1 MNLKDS
7 KTIKNIEAALKGE
20 SLARNKYTFYA
31 MKAKEDGDEEIAELF
46 EEMAKNETVHAKLWF
61 KLLHDGLGET
71 KDNLQKAASGEFDEW
86 SDMYPQFARAA
97 REEGFEEIADM
108 FSRVAQIE
116 KSHEMRFLKAY
127 ASYVAKKGAASS
139 EAEKRVEEKTRE
151 THSVPGYRCMF
162 CGAEYETRPDV
173 CSVCK
178 AIGSFQNCTI
188 EK

>member
-1 MNLKDS
+1 MELKGS

-20 SLARNKYTFYA
+20 SLARNKYTFFA

-46 EEMAKNETVHAKLWF
+46 EEMARNETMHAKLWF

-71 KDNLQKAASGEFDEW
+71 RDNLKSAASGEFDEW
-86 SDMYPQFARAA
+86 SDMYPAFAKLA
-97 REEGFEEIADM
+97 REEGFLEVADM
-108 FSRVAQIE
+108 FDRVAQIE

-127 ASYVAKKGAASS
+127 AGYMSKKGNAAT
-139 EAEKRVEEKTRE
+139 ETVKAAEKKVEETK
-151 THSVPGYRCMF
+151 SVPGYRCMF

-178 AIGSFQNCTI
+178 AIGSFKSCII